1 MIKSIS
7 FVVATAVATLTAGS
21 ALAQA
26 AKAPDGQFHGGAS
39 AGVSIASGNATSN
52 SINLNAETAR
62 ETTADKIVVYGAIL
76 RGTSGSGVNK
86 VTAADLYRFGGRYE
100 RNFSDRL
107 YGFGGAELER
117 DGVAKLN
124 LRTSVN
130 AGVGYKV
137 IVTDPLKFNVFGGV
151 AYGRNDYKDPLVDT
165 KGASLML
172 GEESI
177 HTLSKDT
184 SFRQRLELYPAGG
197 DLGTRAKWDAGFVT
211 ALAGNLTANANLGLR
226 YASKV
231 PAGIEKNDT
240 VLSFGVGYK
249 F

>member
-1 MIKSIS
+1 MLKSIS
-7 FVVATAVATLTAGS
+7 FALAAVSTLAAGS

-39 AGVSIASGNATSN
+39 AGVSIAAGNATSN
-52 SINLNAETAR
+52 SVNVNAETAR
-62 ETTADKIVVYGAIL
+62 ETTEDKTVIYGTIL
-76 RGTSGSGVNK
+76 RGTSGSGASK

-107 YGFGGAELER
+107 YGFAGAELER
-117 DGVAKLN
+117 DGVAKLD
-124 LRTSVN
+124 LRSSLN

-137 IVTDPLKFNVFGGV
+137 IITDPLKFNVFGGV
-151 AYGRNDYKDPLVDT
+151 AYASNNYKAPLVDT

-184 SFRQRLELYPAGG
+184 SFRQRLEIYPAGG
-197 DLGTRAKWDAGFVT
+197 KLGNRAKWDAGFVT
-211 ALAGNLTANANLGLR
+211 ALAGNLTANANLGVR

-231 PAGIEKNDT
+231 PAGVKKNDT

>member
-7 FVVATAVATLTAGS
+7 FTAISVLAFIATSS
-21 ALAQA
+21 AMAQA
-26 AKAPDGQFHGGAS
+26 AKPDGQWHGGAA
-39 AGVSIASGNATSN
+39 AGVSISSGNATSN
-52 SINLNAETAR
+52 SVNINGETAR
-62 ETTADKIVVYGAIL
+62 ETSEDKIVGYGTIL
-76 RGTSGSGVNK
+76 RGTSGSGSSK
-86 VTAADLYRFGGRYE
+86 VTAADLYRGGARYE

-107 YGFGGAELER
+107 FGFGGVELER
-117 DGVAKLN
+117 DGVAKLD
-124 LRTSVN
+124 LRSSIN
-130 AGVGYKV
+130 GGVGYKV
-137 IVTDPLKFNVFGGV
+137 VITDPLKFNVFAGV
-151 AYGRNDYKDPLVDT
+151 SYARNNYKAPLADT

-211 ALAGNLTANANLGLR
+211 ALAGNLTANANLGVR

-231 PAGIEKNDT
+231 PAGVKKNDT
-240 VLSFGVGYK
+240 VLSFGVGDK